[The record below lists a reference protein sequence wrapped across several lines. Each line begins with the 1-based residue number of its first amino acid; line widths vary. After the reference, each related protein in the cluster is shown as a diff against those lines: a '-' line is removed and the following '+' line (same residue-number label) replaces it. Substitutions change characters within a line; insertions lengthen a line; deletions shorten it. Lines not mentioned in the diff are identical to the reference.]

1 MSQTTQAD
9 PASIA
14 RAAFKQLALRKV
26 APTPDNYAKC
36 YAEAA
41 QVRLGEVLPVWSVLE
56 SFARDL
62 RDDPIRSSSGR
73 LIIDALA
80 KSDWEAVRRGF
91 KALLRDAASA
101 GVSAMPPGS
110 ARDAAAGAGVS
121 AEQEIIR
128 ALKDLFKKTIDCLID
143 ERAGFPLETV
153 EQWKALVDLTTMADA
168 PSKVND
174 VAARLKNLWM
184 KLELRGEGPEATIR
198 HLHGLL
204 MLLMDCVGD
213 LAPDDEWIQTEMGR
227 IQTILSVALSPVV
240 LADAERAL
248 KDFGFRQTSVRDKI
262 AETNAAIRDMMAAFI
277 ERLGTVTVSTGEFS
291 ARLSRYSESIRNGKD
306 LRDLAGVLENLVGDT
321 NVMQADM
328 SRTHVELERT
338 RVKVAEYE
346 AHVKDLENKLSV
358 ANELVREDALTRVL
372 NRRGLEQQYAV
383 EEARSRRR
391 GKPLSI
397 AMLDL
402 DDFKKL
408 NDRLGHQAG
417 DAALRRV
424 VDVARHSIRPTDSI
438 ARYGGEEFV
447 VLLPEADAKAGTTAM
462 NRILRDLAA
471 RPLLWNGEEAAI
483 TFSAGVV
490 EWRENESLDDV
501 IARADATMYA
511 AKRAG
516 KNRVLAADV

>member
-1 MSQTTQAD
+1 M
-9 PASIA
+9 
-14 RAAFKQLALRKV
+14 
-26 APTPDNYAKC
+26 
-36 YAEAA
+36 
-41 QVRLGEVLPVWSVLE
+41 RLGEVLPAWSVLE

-62 RDDPIRSSSGR
+62 RDDPIRSNSGR

-80 KSDWEAVRRGF
+80 KSDWDGVRRGF
-91 KALLRDAASA
+91 KALLRDAPSPSILPMSPA
-101 GVSAMPPGS
+101 S
-110 ARDAAAGAGVS
+110 ARDGVTAAGAS
-121 AEQEIIR
+121 IEQETIR
-128 ALKDLFKKTIDCLID
+128 ALKDLFSKAVDCLID
-143 ERAGFPLETV
+143 ERAGFPRQTV
-153 EQWKALVDLTTMADA
+153 EQWKVLVDLTTMADG
-168 PSKVND
+168 PSKVSD
-174 VAARLKNLWM
+174 VAAKLKNLWM
-184 KLELRGEGPEATIR
+184 KLELPREGPEATIR

-204 MLLMDCVGD
+204 MLLLESVGD

-227 IQTILSVALSPVV
+227 IQAMLGVELSPVV
-240 LADAERAL
+240 LANAERAL
-248 KDFGFRQTSVRDKI
+248 KDFGYRQISVRDDI
-262 AETNAAIRDMMAAFI
+262 AAANVAIRDMMAMFV
-277 ERLGTVTVSTGEFS
+277 ERLGTTTVSTSEFS
-291 ARLSRYSESIRNGKD
+291 ARLSRYSESIRSGKD
-306 LRDLAGVLENLVGDT
+306 LRDLAGVLENLVADT
-321 NVMQADM
+321 NVMQTDM
-328 SRTHVELERT
+328 SRTHGDLERT

-346 AHVKDLENKLSV
+346 THMKELESKLSQ

-447 VLLPEADAKAGTTAM
+447 VLLPEADALAGATAM
-462 NRILRDLAA
+462 NRVLRDLAA

-490 EWRENESLDDV
+490 ERRENESLDEV
-501 IARADATMYA
+501 IARADTVMYA

-516 KNRVLAADV
+516 KNKVLAVDG